1 MKTSTLVII
10 VIVIWI
16 TLLTWLVSIWQYDT
30 MKSSMMIFYHN
41 PAALS
46 LFVGLWT
53 AGMAAMM
60 FPAIVPMILVFN
72 RHINTNNASRNN
84 PGNSNTNGQM
94 AYHRSINDGMRY
106 PLEEGG
112 DKSNFMHRLRNIL
125 QSKSPNIILFVL
137 VYLGIWAATGVVL
150 LVGWS
155 LFFDILLPQIGQSG
169 SQQQQLIPTNII
181 YGIVLIVA
189 GTYQFSL
196 VKTKCLGYCESPLT
210 FLMRRPQKG
219 RVGALKLGM
228 YHGLYCLGCC
238 WPYFLIMVTLGWMN
252 FFWMGLIAAII
263 FAEKI
268 WTRGGLWIGRLT
280 GIGFIILGILSSTGA
295 MSLPS
300 DSMIGGS
307 NSNSSNNNNDSSNSD
322 DIEMMMSMDMSSSSS
337 TDIDS

>member
-30 MKSSMMIFYHN
+30 MMSSMMTFYHN

-53 AGMAAMM
+53 TGMVAMM
-60 FPAIVPMILVFN
+60 FPAIIPMILVFN

-94 AYHRSINDGMRY
+94 AYHRSSNDGMRY

-137 VYLGIWAATGVVL
+137 AYLAIWAVTGVVL

-155 LFFDILLPQIGQSG
+155 LFFDILLPRLGQSD
-169 SQQQQLIPTNII
+169 SHNNLLI
-181 YGIVLIVA
+181 L
-189 GTYQFSL
+189 FM
-196 VKTKCLGYCESPLT
+196 E
-210 FLMRRPQKG
+210 
-219 RVGALKLGM
+219 
-228 YHGLYCLGCC
+228 LY
-238 WPYFLIMVTLGWMN
+238 
-252 FFWMGLIAAII
+252 
-263 FAEKI
+263 
-268 WTRGGLWIGRLT
+268 
-280 GIGFIILGILSSTGA
+280 
-295 MSLPS
+295 
-300 DSMIGGS
+300 
-307 NSNSSNNNNDSSNSD
+307 
-322 DIEMMMSMDMSSSSS
+322 
-337 TDIDS
+337 